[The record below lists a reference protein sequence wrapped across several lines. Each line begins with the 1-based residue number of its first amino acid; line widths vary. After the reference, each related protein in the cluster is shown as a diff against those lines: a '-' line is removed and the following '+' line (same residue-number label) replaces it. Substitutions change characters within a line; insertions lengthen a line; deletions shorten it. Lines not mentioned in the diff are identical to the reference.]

1 MDVIKV
7 SSKSI
12 SQKVAGS
19 IANSFREGSKQ
30 VEIQTVGAGAV
41 NQAIK
46 AIAIARGFVAPS
58 GKNLVCIPAFQDID
72 IEAIFKP
79 ITIKTFNPKICKIN
93 FTSAASEI
101 KIGNISSEVD
111 KKIAINVP
119 NDTTLPAYRLAAEA
133 EKPH

>member
-19 IANSFREGSKQ
+19 IANSFREGVNV

-46 AIAIARGFVAPS
+46 AISIARGYVAPL
-58 GKNLVCIPAFQDID
+58 GYNLVCTPAFYDVIID
-72 IEAIFKP
+72 GKEKTAVKLLVEAK
-79 ITIKTFNPKICKIN
+79 
-93 FTSAASEI
+93 
-101 KIGNISSEVD
+101 
-111 KKIAINVP
+111 
-119 NDTTLPAYRLAAEA
+119 
-133 EKPH
+133 

>member
-1 MDVIKV
+1 MDIIKV

-46 AIAIARGFVAPS
+46 AISIARGFVAPL
-58 GKNLVCIPAFQDID
+58 GFNLICTPAFDDVIID
-72 IEAIFKP
+72 GKEKTAIQLLVETK
-79 ITIKTFNPKICKIN
+79 
-93 FTSAASEI
+93 
-101 KIGNISSEVD
+101 
-111 KKIAINVP
+111 
-119 NDTTLPAYRLAAEA
+119 
-133 EKPH
+133 

>member
-19 IANSFREGSKQ
+19 IANSFREGSKH

-46 AIAIARGFVAPS
+46 AISIARGFVAPL
-58 GKNLVCIPAFQDID
+58 GMNLRCIPAFYDVV
-72 IEAIFKP
+72 IEGKEKTAI
-79 ITIKTFNPKICKIN
+79 
-93 FTSAASEI
+93 
-101 KIGNISSEVD
+101 
-111 KKIAINVP
+111 
-119 NDTTLPAYRLAAEA
+119 RLIVENN
-133 EKPH
+133 